1 MLIKYIRRT
10 IVWTNFL
17 KWLKLN
23 CGVFKDI
30 LRGLSVLWGA
40 EVCLLCYNLVIWLW
54 KYKFY
59 MKFQFRTQVLI
70 FLPLGFFVCVYFFFP
85 SPCLFFTPGFHLCTR
100 TKTSVN
106 TNRIFE
112 KFKKYLSKFCN
123 IEPKVLYEMFAW
135 FLPFVPWN

>member
-17 KWLKLN
+17 KLLKLN

-70 FLPLGFFVCVYFFFP
+70 FLPLGFFVCVYLSICVCHRINSKKKGGLNYNQGVLWNFFFP
-85 SPCLFFTPGFHLCTR
+85 SPCLFFTQVFIYVR

-106 TNRIFE
+106 TNQIF
-112 KFKKYLSKFCN
+112 
-123 IEPKVLYEMFAW
+123 
-135 FLPFVPWN
+135 